1 MKYLSSLL
9 STWMP
14 DGRVAV
20 DSHPRLTGILDT
32 VNSTLAHG
40 PQTRLPSKF
49 YDEKG
54 LYIMEKIGCEEWFS
68 GYQENEEYRKVGIGP
83 LVGDI
88 VGRMLGALES
98 NGGSKNLGAA
108 NAGVEEGDK
117 VRFALSGCHDTTLAG
132 LLSSYGAFDNK
143 WPPYTS
149 HISIELFR
157 EAHVK
162 AEKMSNP
169 PEKTNSLE
177 FKFLL
182 SPFFQK
188 YSLPGMAPEPLTN
201 KPLASM
207 TSLERQKLSGHF
219 VRVRYND
226 QPIVI
231 PGCKPPGKH
240 LDGDETFCTLVH
252 EPFPNSPSTL
262 FTFSHLALFEIKTHF
277 PRVYTKNNI
286 TNRKHSN
293 PSLINLRLGIGQKLA
308 SKARRARF
316 QRRLRGLDM
325 NKLYILT

>member
-9 STWMP
+9 SKWML

-40 PQTRLPSKF
+40 AQTRLPPKF
-49 YDEKG
+49 YDAKG
-54 LYIMEKIGCEEWFS
+54 LYIMDKIGCEEWFS

-88 VGRMLGALES
+88 VGRMLGAIEN
-98 NGGSKNLGAA
+98 NGGSKNLGAVDE
-108 NAGVEEGDK
+108 GFEEGDK

-157 EAHVK
+157 EADFK
-162 AEKMSNP
+162 TEKMTNS
-169 PEKTNSLE
+169 PEKPNSFE
-177 FKFLL
+177 FKSLL

-188 YSLPGMAPEPLTN
+188 YNLPGTASERLTN

-219 VRVRYND
+219 VRMRYND
-226 QPIVI
+226 KPIVI

-252 EPFPNSPSTL
+252 DL
-262 FTFSHLALFEIKTHF
+262 LSHIVYPLTSGPIRKKNHF
-277 PRVYTKNNI
+277 KE
-286 TNRKHSN
+286 
-293 PSLINLRLGIGQKLA
+293 L
-308 SKARRARF
+308 
-316 QRRLRGLDM
+316 
-325 NKLYILT
+325 ILTTTKTIGSIQINI

>member
-9 STWMP
+9 SKWML

-40 PQTRLPSKF
+40 AQTRLPPKF
-49 YDEKG
+49 YDSKG
-54 LYIMEKIGCEEWFS
+54 LYIMDKIGCEEWFS

-88 VGRMLGALES
+88 VGRMLGAMES
-98 NGGSKNLGAA
+98 NDGSKNLGAV
-108 NAGVEEGDK
+108 NEGFEEGDK

-157 EAHVK
+157 EADVK
-162 AEKMSNP
+162 TEKMTNS
-169 PEKTNSLE
+169 PEKSNSFE
-177 FKFLL
+177 FNSLL

-188 YSLPGMAPEPLTN
+188 YNLPGTALERLTN

-219 VRVRYND
+219 VRMRYND
-226 QPIVI
+226 KPIVI

-240 LDGDETFCTLVH
+240 LDDDETFCTLVH
-252 EPFPNSPSTL
+252 DL
-262 FTFSHLALFEIKTHF
+262 LSHI
-277 PRVYTKNNI
+277 VY
-286 TNRKHSN
+286 
-293 PSLINLRLGIGQKLA
+293 P
-308 SKARRARF
+308 
-316 QRRLRGLDM
+316 
-325 NKLYILT
+325 

>member
-1 MKYLSSLL
+1 MNYLSSLL
-9 STWMP
+9 SKWMP
-14 DGRVAV
+14 GGRVAV

-40 PQTRLPSKF
+40 PQTRLPPKF
-49 YDEKG
+49 YDDKG
-54 LYIMEKIGCEEWFS
+54 VYIMEKIGCEEWFS

-88 VGRMLGALES
+88 VGRMLGAMES
-98 NGGSKNLGAA
+98 NGGRKNLGAA
-108 NAGVEEGDK
+108 NEGVEEGDK

-132 LLSSYGAFDNK
+132 LLCSYGAFDNK

-162 AEKMSNP
+162 TEKMSNP
-169 PEKTNSLE
+169 PEKPNSFE
-177 FKFLL
+177 FKSLL
-182 SPFFQK
+182 SPSFQK
-188 YSLPGMAPEPLTN
+188 YNLPGTAPETLPN
-201 KPLASM
+201 KPLTSM

-240 LDGDETFCTLVH
+240 LDGDKTFCTLVDDPLPQLSRH
-252 EPFPNSPSTL
+252 IVHPLTSGPIRKKKTLSKIDTNNNQKQQEAFKSISDKFTPWNWTEACVKSEKSPFPK
-262 FTFSHLALFEIKTHF
+262 EIE
-277 PRVYTKNNI
+277 
-286 TNRKHSN
+286 
-293 PSLINLRLGIGQKLA
+293 
-308 SKARRARF
+308 RA
-316 QRRLRGLDM
+316 G
-325 NKLYILT
+325 YE

>member
-9 STWMP
+9 SEWMP

-20 DSHPRLTGILDT
+20 DSHPRLSGILDT

-40 PQTRLPSKF
+40 PQTRLPPKF
-49 YDEKG
+49 YDAKG
-54 LYIMEKIGCEEWFS
+54 LYIMNKICLEEWFS

-88 VGRMLGALES
+88 VGRMLGAMKN
-98 NGGSKNLGAA
+98 NGASKNLGAVDE
-108 NAGVEEGDK
+108 GVVEGDK

-157 EAHVK
+157 EADLRT
-162 AEKMSNP
+162 EKITNP
-169 PEKTNSLE
+169 PEKPNSFE
-177 FKFLL
+177 FKSLL
-182 SPFFQK
+182 TPFFQK
-188 YSLPGMAPEPLTN
+188 HSLPGTAPESLTN

-219 VRVRYND
+219 VRIRYND

-252 EPFPNSPSTL
+252 DPFPTSSPTSFTL
-262 FTFSHLALFEIKTHF
+262 KHLALFEKTPF
-277 PRVYTKNNI
+277 PRVETYNTKNS
-286 TNRKHSN
+286 RKHSN
-293 PSLINLRLGIGQKLA
+293 PSLINSRLGTGQKLA
-308 SKARRARF
+308 SRARGARF
-316 QRRLRGLDM
+316 QRRLRGQDM
-325 NKLYILT
+325 NKVHILT